1 MLEPYAPFALPTSTT
16 KLQFILGWLLKKGKM
31 TTNSTIG
38 RIKSLKWC
46 LPPHHVE
53 SLFPSDYSQDR
64 EKAFFLTQMLSFE
77 KWVASF
83 HFFGSIESPP
93 PQLATSS
100 KQYYKR
106 GWISITDFCLN
117 VGQKSLIF
125 SGKKPPQILH
135 WNEYLEKT
143 SFYIQS
149 IFGGAFSNTVQCK
162 RQEWI
167 RSISAR
173 LNFG

>member
-106 GWISITDFCLN
+106 RWIWISITDFCLN
-117 VGQKSLIF
+117 VGQKSLTTTTNFTLKWIPRKYLILCSIIF
-125 SGKKPPQILH
+125 
-135 WNEYLEKT
+135 W
-143 SFYIQS
+143 
-149 IFGGAFSNTVQCK
+149 GAFSNTVQCK

>member
-117 VGQKSLIF
+117 VGQKVSF
-125 SGKKPPQILH
+125 FRGKKHTNFTLNWIPRKGLIL
-135 WNEYLEKT
+135 Y
-143 SFYIQS
+143 SI
-149 IFGGAFSNTVQCK
+149 IFGGAFSNTVQGK
-162 RQEWI
+162 RQEGM
-167 RSISAR
+167 RLISAWR
-173 LNFG
+173 NVG

>member
-117 VGQKSLIF
+117 VGQKSLTTTTNFRLKWIPRKYLILCSIIF
-125 SGKKPPQILH
+125 
-135 WNEYLEKT
+135 W
-143 SFYIQS
+143 
-149 IFGGAFSNTVQCK
+149 GAFPNTVQCK

>member
-46 LPPHHVE
+46 LPTHHVE

-106 GWISITDFCLN
+106 GWISIRDFCLN
-117 VGQKSLIF
+117 VGQKKSHFFREKNTTNLSLKWIPRKDFIF
-125 SGKKPPQILH
+125 NQ
-135 WNEYLEKT
+135 
-143 SFYIQS
+143 F
-149 IFGGAFSNTVQCK
+149 FGAFSNTVQCK